1 VFRPDIAAME
11 QANHLAVV
19 WIKPGNVR
27 SLETIAMDA
36 GKSKIIDCGWS
47 TMLPRDNVIYLEWRG
62 M

>member
-1 VFRPDIAAME
+1 ME